1 MGLNFALDTASIS
14 SDFNQIVDDL
24 TTFLKPNVE
33 KESKTRKLL
42 GNLFKSLK
50 TDGFQG
56 KIKDLAIDGFDEEQ
70 VWTQLELD
78 NKDHLDRLVS
88 EIAHL
93 TVSSSKKVKPVGS
106 KRSAKQNLKKASD
119 DLDDVTPHEADE
131 DEEDDDSFD
140 QFMEESGN
148 LSTFQRDQIQL
159 KMRTDELEEE
169 NLKKKPWRLVGE
181 VTGDRRPENSLLE
194 EAFQYDFVSRPAPII
209 SEDTTSKIEEII
221 KQRIRD
227 KTWDDVKRK
236 QKPVELP
243 FEYKRRLMLE
253 QEKSKVGLAEVYE
266 KDFLNRQ
273 QQEKKEDECE
283 AHKEIK
289 KLMSGLFIQLDAMSN
304 YNFTPKPP
312 EAEIKVISNLPTITA
327 EEAIPITM
335 SAGELLAPEEVLAKP
350 KRPEKN
356 ETEKDSTD
364 RKRERRLKKKK
375 MKTRVKY
382 QQEKNLKNVKP
393 LSEDTVIKN
402 KGRKSDKQRPDL
414 DGKSRQRRPKDP
426 VKIQA

>member
-1 MGLNFALDTASIS
+1 M
-14 SDFNQIVDDL
+14 
-24 TTFLKPNVE
+24 
-33 KESKTRKLL
+33 
-42 GNLFKSLK
+42 
-50 TDGFQG
+50 DGFKG

-78 NKDHLDRLVS
+78 NKDHLDKLVS
-88 EIAHL
+88 DIAHL
-93 TVSSSKKVKPVGS
+93 TVSSSKKEKRDRTKKSVK
-106 KRSAKQNLKKASD
+106 QYLKEADK
-119 DLDDVTPHEADE
+119 DLDDTHHEADE
-131 DEEDDDSFD
+131 DDEEDDDSFD

-148 LSTFQRDQIQL
+148 LSTFQRDQLQL
-159 KMRTDELEEE
+159 KLRINELEEE
-169 NLKKKPWRLVGE
+169 NLKKKPWKLVGE

-194 EAFQYDFVSRPAPII
+194 EAFQYDFVSRPAPVI
-209 SEDTTSKIEEII
+209 SEDTTSKIEDII

-227 KTWDDVKRK
+227 QTWDDVQRK

-266 KDFLNRQ
+266 KDFLDRQ

-283 AHKEIK
+283 AHKEIR

-304 YNFTPKPP
+304 YYFTPKPP
-312 EAEIKVISNLPTITA
+312 EAEIKVISNLPSITA
-327 EEAIPITM
+327 EEAIPLTM

-350 KRPEKN
+350 KRPVKS

-375 MKTRVKY
+375 IKSRVKY
-382 QQEKNLKNVKP
+382 QQKKNLKNVKP
-393 LSEDTVIKN
+393 LSEDANHKN
-402 KGRKSDKQRPDL
+402 KDRKSSKQKPNS
-414 DGKSRQRRPKDP
+414 DGKSRQRRKSDS
-426 VKIQA
+426 VTNQA